1 MSEKRDY
8 FQIFFYQIKVNLIMG
23 TVVNR
28 ALLSMHGESLE
39 ITLTVPLR
47 LTFFIP
53 FLFLC
58 CRLVV
63 FILGNPG

>member
-8 FQIFFYQIKVNLIMG
+8 FQIFFYQIKVNLMG